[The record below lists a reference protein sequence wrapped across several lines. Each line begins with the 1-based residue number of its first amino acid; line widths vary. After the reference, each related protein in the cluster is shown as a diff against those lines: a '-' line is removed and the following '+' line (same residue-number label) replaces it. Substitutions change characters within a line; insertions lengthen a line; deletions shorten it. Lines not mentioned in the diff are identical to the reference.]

1 VISAWGSPLAL
12 PLLGEKDDDEPC
24 LRVASS
30 RGGGVISQD
39 MNSKELA
46 MSRFRNYWIYSLG
59 LAIAWAIVLT
69 IVYATKPE
77 IAPNLLL
84 VFLGFFICW
93 ISTTIAR
100 YVYPPA
106 KRWRAT
112 TAQRE
117 TDLT

>member
-1 VISAWGSPLAL
+1 
-12 PLLGEKDDDEPC
+12 
-24 LRVASS
+24 
-30 RGGGVISQD
+30 
-39 MNSKELA
+39 

-69 IVYATKPE
+69 IFYVAKPE
-77 IAPNLLL
+77 SAHNVLLA
-84 VFLGFFICW
+84 FLGFVIGW

-112 TAQRE
+112 TLHG
-117 TDLT
+117 TDAN